1 MKIEWH
7 KENNFVDCGVFA
19 MCHMESYM
27 GEAEGE
33 WHTGIQTE
41 NQKNLLTGLRIKY
54 ASKILTHDVNMYAN
68 DNIKSAKE
76 FSKGP
81 RSVYNQLIK
90 NAVENRNNRIL

>member
-1 MKIEWH
+1 MKIEWN

-27 GEAEGE
+27 GEAEVE

-76 FSKGP
+76 FNKGP

-90 NAVENRNNRIL
+90 NVVENRNNRIL

>member
-33 WHTGIQTE
+33 WHTGIQTD
-41 NQKNLLTGLRIKY
+41 NQKTLLTALRIKY
-54 ASKILTHDVNMYAN
+54 ASKILTHDVNVCAN
-68 DNIKSAKE
+68 DNIKSAME
-76 FSKGP
+76 FSKLP
-81 RSVYNQLIK
+81 SSEYKELIN
-90 NAVENRNNRIL
+90 NAVRNRNNRIL